1 MSSQK
6 TEMKF
11 KKLSNNMNI
20 KLVNG
25 LGLHI
30 SLIKKNTDNGKN
42 LKIKPV
48 DSSIQNKE
56 IACCSELPF
65 GILSFNSY
73 LDIESM
79 SIISSNVEK

>member
-6 TEMKF
+6 THMKF

-20 KLVNG
+20 KLGNG

>member
-25 LGLHI
+25 LGLYI
-30 SLIKKNTDNGKN
+30 SLIKKNIDNGKN

-56 IACCSELPF
+56 IACCSELAF